1 MTARGEPAVA
11 ALAGA
16 GLAGESCVACRADAV
31 RLGPDEVEALLFR
44 LPRWTPGEDGRVIFR
59 RYAFGDFA
67 GAFGFVSTVAAI
79 AEEQGHHPDLR
90 FGWGYVE
97 VDLQTHSIVGLHR
110 NDFIVAAR
118 IEQAF
123 AATTHQETG
132 S

>member
-1 MTARGEPAVA
+1 MAPAEPMPAE
-11 ALAGA
+11 LAS
-16 GLAGESCVACRADAV
+16 ETCVACRADAV
-31 RLGPDEVEALLFR
+31 RLGPDEVEALLSR
-44 LPRWTPGEDGRVIFR
+44 LPQWTPGEDGRVIFR

-67 GAFGFVSTVAAI
+67 SAFGFVSTIAAI
-79 AEEQGHHPDLR
+79 AEQQGHHPDLR

-97 VDLQTHSIVGLHR
+97 VDLQTHAIVGLHR

-123 AATTHQETG
+123 AAIHQETG

>member
-1 MTARGEPAVA
+1 MSAPGVPGSGSPVFAE
-11 ALAGA
+11 
-16 GLAGESCVACRADAV
+16 LAGESCVAGHAGAA
-31 RLGPDEVEALLFR
+31 RLGPDEVEALLSR

-59 RYAFGDFA
+59 RYAFNDFA
-67 GAFGFVSTVAAI
+67 SAFGFVSTIVVI
-79 AEEQGHHPDLR
+79 AEQQGHHPDIR

-97 VDLQTHSIVGLHR
+97 VDMQTHAIVGLHR

-123 AATTHQETG
+123 AAIEEETR